1 MRRIAGLGL
10 VVADTQRTID
20 FYTKTLG
27 LPDLVVRVL
36 LARGVDDPDK
46 ARAFL
51 RPDLSAMHDPFA
63 FKDMQKAVDRIRH
76 ALRHQQ
82 TILIHGDYDV
92 DGISGTVLLHKF
104 FRLLHADVRPY
115 IPARQDGYSFSAASE
130 RAVAASKAQ
139 LVISVDNGTNACDAI
154 SRIQETG
161 TDVIVTT
168 SDDGHTRMTR
178 GKVTFELPSGQTPV
192 NGYSHSAT
200 HGDRY
205 VKGAYRSVV
214 DIAKDIRADVK
225 AAKETGWLPSNL
237 TYRVQTR
244 HGSTVDVDIEGL
256 SDADRTDPDKVADA
270 ARGWNQR
277 NTNRDEITELRHR
290 VQSLIDRHKKFD
302 SDSMTDYFGD
312 NFYGSANVQTD
323 DEARFWARWFLAGAT
338 SIGTA
343 WSSSGLRS
351 SGLRAR
357 MRSSSKAGAGTG
369 TSLVRISELP
379 SAEY

>member
-1 MRRIAGLGL
+1 MSIQPRVQAGVRTGGQFTNQRRGEPAPLDGDSCYDCGGE
-10 VVADTQRTID
+10 VVADGDDRFHIGRDGSPVDLDHKPVLESDLIELPPPRPVPVFDAGEQDITEAGAID
-20 FYTKTLG
+20 FLDDRADRAENDATLAVLRAKLTEDPADLANAKLAQAHAATVRNEADESRVRNALTGEPAPAQAPKVDYQIQSPG
-27 LPDLVVRVL
+27 LEYATD
-36 LARGVDDPDK
+36 
-46 ARAFL
+46 
-51 RPDLSAMHDPFA
+51 
-63 FKDMQKAVDRIRH
+63 
-76 ALRHQQ
+76 
-82 TILIHGDYDV
+82 
-92 DGISGTVLLHKF
+92 
-104 FRLLHADVRPY
+104 
-115 IPARQDGYSFSAASE
+115 
-130 RAVAASKAQ
+130 
-139 LVISVDNGTNACDAI
+139 
-154 SRIQETG
+154 G

-323 DEARFWARWFLAGAT
+323 DEARFWAKD
-338 SIGTA
+338 
-343 WSSSGLRS
+343 
-351 SGLRAR
+351 RAR
-357 MRSSSKAGAGTG
+357 KAARRAELAAKKAGV
-369 TSLVRISELP
+369 SR
-379 SAEY
+379 